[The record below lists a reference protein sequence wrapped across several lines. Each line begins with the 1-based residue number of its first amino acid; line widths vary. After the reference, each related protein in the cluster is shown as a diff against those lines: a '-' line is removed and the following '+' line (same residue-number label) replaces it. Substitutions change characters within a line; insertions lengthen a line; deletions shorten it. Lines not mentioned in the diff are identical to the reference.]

1 MIPRVE
7 NLNQLIAYFHKAIST
22 IETNAMRSILC
33 ILSVLVCSIALQ
45 NSGALGQ
52 DKAPQSK
59 PAVKPEKKPPARPT
73 PTVSDFVYGNNS
85 PRQVFDFWK
94 AESNQPTPLVL
105 LIHGGGWRGGDKTGY
120 GTTTIKPY
128 LDKGISVAAINYR
141 FIAQAMEDQVE
152 PPVRGCLH
160 DAARA
165 LQTLRSKA
173 AEWNIDPKRVGATG
187 SSAGAC
193 TSLWLALHDDL
204 ADPKSSDLVA
214 RQSSRLTC
222 AAVSGAQTSLDPK
235 QLREW
240 MPNSIYGGH
249 AFGFAANGR
258 SRAEEF
264 ELLIPNREKV
274 LPWIREY
281 SPIELVTSDDPPLYL
296 EYPNQKEEPVLG
308 KAEPDPTH
316 SSMYGIQLE
325 AVAKS
330 KGVECLV
337 VTRQRPSNEYPTI
350 ASFLIAKLTT
360 PGQPTAANK

>member
-1 MIPRVE
+1 
-7 NLNQLIAYFHKAIST
+7 
-22 IETNAMRSILC
+22 MRSILC
-33 ILSVLVCSIALQ
+33 ILSVLVCSIAFQ
-45 NSGALGQ
+45 NSEALGQ

-94 AESNQPTPLVL
+94 AESKQPTPLVL

-204 ADPKSSDLVA
+204 ADPKSNDPVA

-240 MPNSIYGGH
+240 MPNAIYGGH

-337 VTRQRPSNEYPTI
+337 VTRQRPSKEYPTI

-360 PGQPTAANK
+360 PGQPTAANKK